1 MASNAP
7 VELDFIKAIADAWDG
22 RGNNVFTAGEGRA
35 LWILGYLDPAR
46 LEHGI
51 PRWAELSGEDRR
63 RLVHAAR
70 GAISLGRV
78 CQVLLQ

>member
-46 LEHGI
+46 LEQGI
-51 PRWAELSGEDRR
+51 PRWAELNSVERQ
-63 RLVHAAR
+63 RLVLAAR
-70 GAISLGRV
+70 ASISLGRV